1 MFPAHGAAAAA
12 SYSSALSA
20 SVDGNFPKIIM
31 TPSKLED
38 PDDWSSWL
46 FNLKA
51 LVSIVPLF
59 PALLEGAAPPS
70 KAALR
75 RNMKGFLDAAERDFH
90 LGRRAVG
97 AFIPKSF
104 SPTNVG
110 YGKPVFSGGVP
121 SGNFDMLAMQYEYK
135 RSRGGSATK
144 AATAGTAK
152 ADDVPGDQLQ
162 SIKPKQPQ
170 ATPAAEPAQSAP
182 LDDPE
187 FDEYVAGE
195 LQRHLNMEVDAVHEL
210 RLAEY
215 QLANRTLF
223 VVITRNIR
231 PADQVY
237 IREHNGDGRAAFN
250 ALQEQHG
257 GAGTSQATL
266 MASMASFYN
275 VTMETDDDV
284 ATMADRVHTTI
295 GRISDHNKVRNKTAA
310 QLLKF
315 LEHAKVFELLSNDP
329 RYMNIATALRT
340 SDMQLSDM
348 LRKVGEFERAQK
360 HRDAPSRTGGGF
372 TSSALAAADSKP
384 PESKKPELCH
394 NWVRGTCR

>member
-1 MFPAHGAAAAA
+1 M
-12 SYSSALSA
+12 
-20 SVDGNFPKIIM
+20 
-31 TPSKLED
+31 
-38 PDDWSSWL
+38 
-46 FNLKA
+46 
-51 LVSIVPLF
+51 
-59 PALLEGAAPPS
+59 
-70 KAALR
+70 
-75 RNMKGFLDAAERDFH
+75 
-90 LGRRAVG
+90 
-97 AFIPKSF
+97 
-104 SPTNVG
+104 
-110 YGKPVFSGGVP
+110 FSGGVP

-144 AATAGTAK
+144 AATAGIIK
-152 ADDVPGDQLQ
+152 ANDVPGDQLQ

-170 ATPAAEPAQSAP
+170 ATPAVEPAQSAP

-266 MASMASFYN
+266 MAS
-275 VTMETDDDV
+275 
-284 ATMADRVHTTI
+284 DRKARRRRARGPHAVLRCTEWRP
-295 GRISDHNKVRNKTAA
+295 GR
-310 QLLKF
+310 
-315 LEHAKVFELLSNDP
+315 
-329 RYMNIATALRT
+329 
-340 SDMQLSDM
+340 
-348 LRKVGEFERAQK
+348 G
-360 HRDAPSRTGGGF
+360 AP
-372 TSSALAAADSKP
+372 D
-384 PESKKPELCH
+384 
-394 NWVRGTCR
+394 